1 MKGGPLKTN
10 PRAKGNIKLGFGFVL
25 SLYLAQRKIMEKG
38 ERETGIFFAIVRYL
52 L

>member
-1 MKGGPLKTN
+1 MQRVRMG
-10 PRAKGNIKLGFGFVL
+10 IKLGFGFVL

-38 ERETGIFFAIVRYL
+38 EKEMGIFLAIVRYL